1 MDLKLFLYVGSF
13 LCLMGSLF
21 MTPLLALPAS
31 PDYSPTAD
39 TVQPSSS
46 TTPPPFSISTST
58 LPAISATDQPPASTP
73 PPSSYSIQP
82 PASTPAESISPPN
95 GSTAPPTVSIS
106 TASTLPVISATAQP
120 LASTAESTP
129 PSSYATSKPVSI
141 SPESTRP
148 LGKYTTLLPA
158 SILAAA
164 VSPTSS
170 YTAPPPD
177 LIPTSTL
184 PYSTYTAAPLTAS
197 PPASSNY
204 STPLPVSMPTAYT
217 GSSGNP
223 VFQDYLPSTTTSC
236 SLKLGNNTLQFGDGI
251 KLQLIPGEC
260 SLVLAKL
267 CNNSITQAFFSVNI
281 RNQGNEPATSIV
293 VEIYEQLFFVQMN
306 GGENSVQVNGLVMD
320 LPAYL
325 IPQSLNLSSNGSLMV
340 LKADFG
346 VVIQWD
352 QDGLLEILLPIGY
365 QDNLC
370 GGLCLHQ
377 NATSK
382 DVEMSYELPQVPSQ
396 CYVAAAGNVVCS
408 MDKSRRFNICR
419 IFLGGDSPFQKCL
432 NVVNPDDYFAS
443 CQSHLCGS
451 SEDAGL
457 TCRDL
462 QDYAAVCQ
470 SLGIAIKPWRDAA
483 FCPFPCPQGGE
494 YRLCI
499 DPCSDCRKL
508 DCSGNC
514 TEGCR
519 CMDGFMWDGI
529 DCVPTNMCMAYGNS
543 SQMQMN
549 TTVPI
554 QTKYLSCDPNT
565 ESQRKCLLCTVN
577 DSNITTFG
585 DFSSGLAGNGA
596 YDLLRK
602 CDPSQTQWLRIVLL
616 LNPPVPGRLHIFFEQ
631 SFITINSVLDVWVN
645 GNMMDLPITLA
656 SDLFIS
662 RWMDVV
668 SIGQPGKMDLTFN
681 SSGEFTIEVAES
693 FSMEYCGACAFRN
706 ISAYSMYYWRAEDL
720 SYW

>member
-13 LCLMGSLF
+13 LCLTVSLF
-21 MTPLLALPAS
+21 MTPLSALPAS

-58 LPAISATDQPPASTP
+58 LPAISATAQPPASTP
-73 PPSSYSIQP
+73 PPNRYSTQP
-82 PASTPAESISPPN
+82 PASTPAESISLLN

-106 TASTLPVISATAQP
+106 TSTLPVISATAQP

-141 SPESTRP
+141 PPESTQA
-148 LGKYTTLLPA
+148 LGKYTTPPLA
-158 SILAAA
+158 SVLAAA
-164 VSPTSS
+164 ISPTSS

-177 LIPTSTL
+177 LLPTSTL

-204 STPLPVSMPTAYT
+204 STPPPVSIPTADT
-217 GSSGNP
+217 GSSGIP

-236 SLKLGNNTLQFGDGI
+236 SLKLGNNTLQFGDGL
-251 KLQLIPGEC
+251 KMQLIPGEC
-260 SLVLAKL
+260 NLVLAKL
-267 CNNSITQAFFSVNI
+267 CNNSITQVFFSVSI
-281 RNQGNEPATSIV
+281 GKQENEPATSIV
-293 VEIYEQLFFVQMN
+293 VEIYEQLFFVKMN
-306 GGENSVQVNGLVMD
+306 GGENGVWVNGWLTD

-325 IPQSLNLSSNGSLMV
+325 IPQSLKLSSNGSRLV
-340 LKADFG
+340 LEADFG
-346 VVIQWD
+346 LVIQWD
-352 QDGLLEILLPIGY
+352 QDGLLEIKLPIAY

-370 GGLCLHQ
+370 GGLCMHQ
-377 NATSK
+377 DATIK
-382 DVEMSYELPQVPSQ
+382 DVEMSYERPQVPSQ

-408 MDKSRRFNICR
+408 LDKSRRFNVCSL
-419 IFLGGDSPFQKCL
+419 FLGEDGPFEKCL
-432 NVVNPDDYFAS
+432 NIVNPDYFAS

-494 YRLCI
+494 YELCI

-519 CMDGFMWDGI
+519 CMNGLLWDGT
-529 DCVPTNMCMAYGNS
+529 DCVPMNMCMAYGN

-554 QTKYLSCDPNT
+554 QPKYLSCDPNA

-602 CDPSQTQWLRIVLL
+602 CHPSQPQWLRIVLL
-616 LNPPVPGRLHIFFEQ
+616 LNPPVLARLHVFFEQ

-645 GNMMDLPITLA
+645 GNMMDLPVTVA
-656 SDLFIS
+656 PDLFIS
-662 RWMDVV
+662 RWMNVV

-681 SSGEFTIEVAES
+681 SSGELAIEVAES
-693 FSMEYCGACAFRN
+693 FSMEYCGACASGKAWPN
-706 ISAYSMYYWRAEDL
+706 
-720 SYW
+720 